1 MSRILLLDL
10 LIYLGQI
17 VTLMLTFITGHANSI
32 PHSDSFPYPDLL
44 LPPTP
49 TRDPKTRSNEEEE
62 DDVESGL
69 KQRRR
74 RGFQSAYE
82 ELDTEE
88 SALWLNDDDGPGRES
103 SAELS
108 GVSLRG

>member
-49 TRDPKTRSNEEEE
+49 TRHQKHRETDDEE

-69 KQRRR
+69 KQRRK

-82 ELDTEE
+82 ELDSEE
-88 SALWLNDDDGPGRES
+88 SSLWLNDDDDGPSGES
-103 SAELS
+103 SA
-108 GVSLRG
+108 